1 MRGLGPL
8 QLGNAHFPLSELGW
22 QELFNMP
29 FHPLGFPVEILLV
42 AITYLFW
49 ECGSSA
55 SWPLLSSQGSPEADN
70 SIVSLDTHRWQALSL
85 AGHSRLRKSFAS
97 SVEGRPC

>member
-1 MRGLGPL
+1 
-8 QLGNAHFPLSELGW
+8 
-22 QELFNMP
+22 MP

-49 ECGSSA
+49 ECGSCA

-70 SIVSLDTHRWQALSL
+70 LIVSLDTHRWQTLSL
-85 AGHSRLRKSFAS
+85 
-97 SVEGRPC
+97 RPGNGVLNERDRQDTRS